1 MGTQNEEFI
10 QGMNQLGKQMGLNNE
25 LLLQNVQQM
34 IRKADYENR
43 KKRRKK
49 IGDKLIVTDGSY
61 LGMTRYFDD
70 GSNEY
75 FQLSNILTGESNV
88 YSLDFQG
95 EEKTEKFG
103 IYFNKQN
110 IWIVGDKKKVKPEYL
125 LDCFVKAAGSFNQ
138 VISRTIVAKLLYDY
152 WAASIE
158 QTESRITIPIMAGW
172 NQGKFLYRENYIF
185 KKTKDFPDIP
195 VLQKRFL
202 VENLTKKMIQVY
214 LEEFLNIPNERER
227 LLIVLYPYLGV
238 LSSMFSNFN
247 VSIEFCLNF
256 IVTETTNRKRVCAWF
271 KIFNRESLYP
281 RNLDIS
287 EKELNRMIATSND
300 EILLCDADTGVDS
313 GNYKVQKIRRNARK
327 VIDGMKKQGD
337 ITNDHERRGC
347 YACVLLSSERIV
359 KPGVQN
365 IILDVS
371 NDMNNINELFFI
383 QFHVMEGILSDFI
396 SYVERNI
403 KDVWGLIT
411 KTREGIDRKS
421 QALVGIYEIVNDY
434 WRNKGI
440 DILKELKIQEYS
452 DWNSILK
459 GSEYADAEMIE
470 SFIEAIRKGIKYYT
484 MVEKRRNVK
493 YDPFTIYYT
502 QDYLYIPTKIVREIL
517 DDSKLSAYLKEILL
531 ILKEKGEIVTDL
543 EGYSTKIYVS
553 SCPIEV
559 YQIRRDLFNY
569 TGLAEVVDLGKEET
583 DVTR

>member
-1 MGTQNEEFI
+1 MGTQNEELI

-49 IGDKLIVTDGSY
+49 IGEQLIVTDGSY
-61 LGMTRYFDD
+61 IGMTRYFDD

-75 FQLSNILTGESNV
+75 FQLSNILTGESKV

-95 EEKTEKFG
+95 VEKTEKFG

-158 QTESRITIPIMAGW
+158 QTENQLTLPIMAGW
-172 NQGKFLYRENYIF
+172 NNEKFLYRENYIF

-195 VLQKRFL
+195 VLQKRF
-202 VENLTKKMIQVY
+202 EEEILTKEMIHSY
-214 LEEFLNIPNERER
+214 LDEFLHISDERAR
-227 LLIVLYPYLGV
+227 FLIVLYPYLGV
-238 LSSMFSNFN
+238 LSSIFNTFN
-247 VSIEFCLNF
+247 VSIEFCLNL
-256 IVTETTNRKRVCAWF
+256 IVTETTNRRRVCSWF
-271 KIFNRESLYP
+271 KIFNRECLYP
-281 RNLDIS
+281 RSLDIS

-300 EILLCDADTGVDS
+300 EILICDADTGVDS

-347 YACVLLSSERIV
+347 YACVLLSNERII
-359 KPGVQN
+359 KSGVQN
-365 IILDVS
+365 IILDVIT
-371 NDMNNINELFFI
+371 DMNNRKELFFA

-434 WRNKGI
+434 WKNKGI

-452 DWNSILK
+452 EWNSILK

-493 YDPFTIYYT
+493 YDPYTIYYT
-502 QDYLYIPTKIVREIL
+502 QDFLYIPTKIVRKIL
-517 DDSKLSAYLKEILL
+517 VDAKLSAYLKDILL
-531 ILKEKGEIVTDL
+531 ILKEKKELATDV
-543 EGYSTKIYVS
+543 EGYSNKIHISVR
-553 SCPIEV
+553 PVEV
-559 YQIRRDLFNY
+559 YQIRREFFNS
-569 TGLAEVVDLGKEET
+569 TGMIDIVDLGKEEMY
-583 DVTR
+583 VTR